1 MIIVMNADATDKQIK
16 TVDSRLQELGF
27 KTILNQG
34 DVMTVIAAIGD
45 KRLIETESLESMDG
59 VKQILPIRE
68 PYKMASRETH
78 PHDTVITFDNGVK
91 IGGNHNFAVMAG
103 PCSIEENPDHLLR
116 IAEVVKQSG
125 AQFLRGGA
133 FKPRTSPY
141 DFQGLE
147 EEGLRQLADVRDK
160 TGLLVVTEV
169 MDSQEVPLV
178 AQYADILQV
187 GTRNMQNFKLLKAVG
202 RQNKPV
208 MLKRGMSA
216 TVREFLLA
224 AEHILYQGNE
234 QVILCERGI
243 RGYDSTFTRNVL
255 DLAIVP
261 VLKRLSHLPVI
272 VDPSHATG
280 HRYLVPPMANAAV
293 FAGAHGLMLEV
304 HYDPDKALSDG
315 AQSLNLEQYAAVMR
329 TLNKVTAFYQQEV
342 AQAECLIKA

>member
-1 MIIVMNADATDKQIK
+1 MIIVMKATATENQIE
-16 TVDSRLQELGF
+16 TVAKRLQDLGF
-27 KTILNQG
+27 KTILNRG

-45 KRLIETESLESMDG
+45 KRLIETESLESMEG
-59 VKQILPIRE
+59 VKQILPIQE
-68 PYKMASRETH
+68 PFKMAGREAH
-78 PHDTVITFDNGVK
+78 PQDTVIRFNNGVS
-91 IGGNHNFAVMAG
+91 IGGNSNFVVMAG
-103 PCSIEENPDHLLR
+103 PCSIESDPNLLFQ
-116 IAEVVKQSG
+116 IADTVKASG

-147 EEGLRQLADVRDK
+147 EEGLKQLAAARER
-160 TGLLVVTEV
+160 TGLLVITEV

-178 AQYADILQV
+178 AEYSDILQV

-208 MLKRGMSA
+208 MLKRGLSA

-243 RGYDSTFTRNVL
+243 RGYDNTFTRNVL

-261 VLKRLSHLPVI
+261 VLKRTSHLPVI

-280 HRYLVPPMANAAV
+280 HRYLVPPMVNASV
-293 FAGAHGLMLEV
+293 FSGADGVMMEV

-315 AQSLNLEQYAAVMR
+315 AQSLTLDQFKAVMEN
-329 TLNKVTAFYQQEV
+329 LNKVTAFYKELKQP
-342 AQAECLIKA
+342 ECLINA